1 MLTISV
7 VDPQKLFRDAL
18 RALLEKDGEFVVA
31 AEGGNASEALR
42 IAERVR
48 PDLLLLELA
57 LPDLPGI
64 EVLKHLRGM
73 GKVKGVV
80 VTSESHGAR
89 AMEALREGAAA
100 CVLKEEGADELLLAM
115 RQAIAGDTYLSR
127 TLRSQT
133 LMANLRPATVV
144 PPNQGLSQRERAVLE
159 LVAEGLTNSETADRL
174 KISRRTV
181 ESHRANVMQKLGLKT
196 QAELIRYA
204 IRNRIVP
211 M

>member
-1 MLTISV
+1 
-7 VDPQKLFRDAL
+7 
-18 RALLEKDGEFVVA
+18 
-31 AEGGNASEALR
+31 
-42 IAERVR
+42 
-48 PDLLLLELA
+48 
-57 LPDLPGI
+57 
-64 EVLKHLRGM
+64 
-73 GKVKGVV
+73 
-80 VTSESHGAR
+80 
-89 AMEALREGAAA
+89 MEALREGAAA